1 MTFIDSLY
9 GLAFFSL
16 LPFFFSLFQP
26 VPHLSHSTIYIFSI
40 YIFSFTIYIF
50 SICTPI
56 LLIPPFSN
64 FSFYPILY
72 FPSLFV
78 FSLFMSKPSSIPRVF
93 PPNAEF
99 ETTMGPNGR
108 DLIFFSP
115 ACVPLTF
122 RVPRSACHV
131 SRVTRCITCSPL
143 YISYKNVLQTN
154 YNTPPVASIGVVY
167 SFLFC

>member
-1 MTFIDSLY
+1 MAL
-9 GLAFFSL
+9 LFFL
-16 LPFFFSLFQP
+16 TTVFFF
-26 VPHLSHSTIYIFSI
+26 LSSNRFLTCLILQFTIYIFSI

-122 RVPRSACHV
+122 RVPRSACRV
-131 SRVTRCITCSPL
+131 SRVTCHAL
-143 YISYKNVLQTN
+143 HYV
-154 YNTPPVASIGVVY
+154 
-167 SFLFC
+167 FCT

>member
-1 MTFIDSLY
+1 MAL
-9 GLAFFSL
+9 LFF
-16 LPFFFSLFQP
+16 PYYRFFFSLFQP
-26 VPHLSHSTIYIFSI
+26 VPHLSHSTIYNLHFLNLHSHFIN
-40 YIFSFTIYIF
+40 
-50 SICTPI
+50 
-56 LLIPPFSN
+56 PPFSN

-122 RVPRSACHV
+122 RVPRSACRVSRVTCHV
-131 SRVTRCITCSPL
+131 SRVALR
-143 YISYKNVLQTN
+143 VLHLIFHIKTSFKQT
-154 YNTPPVASIGVVY
+154 TTHHP
-167 SFLFC
+167 

>member
-1 MTFIDSLY
+1 MDRKIRVTFIDSLY

-16 LPFFFSLFQP
+16 LPFFFF
-26 VPHLSHSTIYIFSI
+26 LSSNRFLTCLILQFTIYIFSI

-122 RVPRSACHV
+122 RVPRSACRV
-131 SRVTRCITCSPL
+131 SRVTCHAL
-143 YISYKNVLQTN
+143 HYV
-154 YNTPPVASIGVVY
+154 
-167 SFLFC
+167 FCTWYFI

>member
-1 MTFIDSLY
+1 MDRKIRVTFIDSLY
-9 GLAFFSL
+9 GLAFF
-16 LPFFFSLFQP
+16 PYYRFFF
-26 VPHLSHSTIYIFSI
+26 LSSNRFLTCLILQFTIYIFSI

-131 SRVTRCITCSPL
+131 SRVALR
-143 YISYKNVLQTN
+143 VLHLIFHIKTSFKQT
-154 YNTPPVASIGVVY
+154 TTHHP
-167 SFLFC
+167 

>member
-9 GLAFFSL
+9 GLAFF
-16 LPFFFSLFQP
+16 PYYRFFF
-26 VPHLSHSTIYIFSI
+26 LSSNRFLTCLILQ
-40 YIFSFTIYIF
+40 FTIYIF

-78 FSLFMSKPSSIPRVF
+78 FSLFMAKPSSIPRVF

-131 SRVTRCITCSPL
+131 SRVALR
-143 YISYKNVLQTN
+143 VLHFIFHIKTSFKQT
-154 YNTPPVASIGVVY
+154 TTHHP
-167 SFLFC
+167 

>member
-1 MTFIDSLY
+1 MAL
-9 GLAFFSL
+9 LFF
-16 LPFFFSLFQP
+16 PYYRFFFSLFQP
-26 VPHLSHSTIYIFSI
+26 VPHLSHSTIYNLHFFNLHFFI
-40 YIFSFTIYIF
+40 YNLHFLNLHSHFIN
-50 SICTPI
+50 
-56 LLIPPFSN
+56 PPFSN

-131 SRVTRCITCSPL
+131 SRVALR
-143 YISYKNVLQTN
+143 VLHLIFHIKTSFKQT
-154 YNTPPVASIGVVY
+154 TTHHP
-167 SFLFC
+167 

>member
-1 MTFIDSLY
+1 MDRKIRVTFIDSLY
-9 GLAFFSL
+9 GLAFF
-16 LPFFFSLFQP
+16 PYYRFFF
-26 VPHLSHSTIYIFSI
+26 LSSNRFLTCLILQ
-40 YIFSFTIYIF
+40 FTIYIF

-122 RVPRSACHV
+122 RVPRSACRV
-131 SRVTRCITCSPL
+131 SRVTCHALHYVFSTL
-143 YISYKNVLQTN
+143 YFI
-154 YNTPPVASIGVVY
+154 
-167 SFLFC
+167 